1 MDTGKKIRIL
11 REEKGLKQ
19 EEIAKAV
26 GYSNKNSIS
35 KIERGGAGCPE
46 AQLIKI
52 VEIFGMTLK
61 EFYNYEPKEDI
72 PEAENKKN
80 IVEEP
85 IKLYLPKKDK
95 KNMVDYMLENR
106 KLLEENDYLKTI
118 LLNKYQ
124 IDVTNNESE

>member
-61 EFYNYEPKEDI
+61 EFYNYEPKADI
-72 PEAENKKN
+72 QEVEEPKSIA
-80 IVEEP
+80 EEP
-85 IKLYLPKKDK
+85 IKLYSPRKDK
-95 KNMVDYMLENR
+95 KNMLDYMLENR
-106 KLLEENDYLKTI
+106 KLLEENCYLKTI